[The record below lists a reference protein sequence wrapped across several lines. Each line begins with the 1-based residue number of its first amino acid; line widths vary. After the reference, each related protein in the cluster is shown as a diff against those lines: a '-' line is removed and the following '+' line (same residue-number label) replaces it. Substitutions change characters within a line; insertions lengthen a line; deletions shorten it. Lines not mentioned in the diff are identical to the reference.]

1 MIHIDPHAVRCRRL
15 AAVLLAAAVSV
26 TVFGGCSPTGGDE
39 NDFSLEDAAA
49 QIAAAFQ
56 QANECR
62 DLTLVLTA
70 EQFATALQEQF
81 EASDGS
87 LAFEVFVQEQVD
99 LFDELANTAC
109 GISSDGNENADDNP
123 NGNDNQ
129 NDNG

>member
-1 MIHIDPHAVRCRRL
+1 MIHTDRHSMKRGRR
-15 AAVLLAAAVSV
+15 AAVLLAAAAGVA
-26 TVFGGCSPTGGDE
+26 VFGGCSPSGGNE
-39 NDFSLEDAAA
+39 NGFSLENAAA

-87 LAFEVFVQEQVD
+87 LAFEEFVQEQVD

-109 GISSDGNENADDNP
+109 GISSEGNENQNAD
-123 NGNDNQ
+123 DNQ